1 MAADFPYLY
10 PYSRADARD
19 LKQTQ
24 MHEDSFRVNVDCAR
38 AIEQAVRD
46 YFNAADESLAEGC
59 AQSVLEQFGF
69 KRVNFV
75 LANSLQEFRESAC
88 KHLVSDETYQW
99 GRKTFVP
106 QDSKYNRCYAVD
118 TAAGLLESFIGQAR
132 DAYQALGLFGLEH
145 CAGNPLEQ
153 DYKGKVLVMRPD
165 TLLSLIHI

>member
-10 PYSRADARD
+10 PYSRADARR
-19 LKQTQ
+19 LRQTQ

-46 YFNAADESLAEGC
+46 HFNAADESLAEGC

-88 KHLVSDETYQW
+88 KHLVSDETYRW

-106 QDSKYNRCYAVD
+106 QDSKYNRCYAGD
-118 TAAGLLESFIGQAR
+118 CWSRSSDRPGTHTRRWDCSAWSTAPVTRWSRTTRAR
-132 DAYQALGLFGLEH
+132 
-145 CAGNPLEQ
+145 CW
-153 DYKGKVLVMRPD
+153 
-165 TLLSLIHI
+165 

>member
-10 PYSRADARD
+10 PYSRADARR
-19 LKQTQ
+19 LRQTQ

-46 YFNAADESLAEGC
+46 HFNAADESLAEGC

-88 KHLVSDETYQW
+88 KYLV
-99 GRKTFVP
+99 R
-106 QDSKYNRCYAVD
+106 
-118 TAAGLLESFIGQAR
+118 
-132 DAYQALGLFGLEH
+132 
-145 CAGNPLEQ
+145 
-153 DYKGKVLVMRPD
+153 
-165 TLLSLIHI
+165 